1 MTAYEILGVPEDATE
16 RQIRIAFRRLSLRL
30 HPDRPTGDEKAYKVA
45 SEAHATLVDP
55 AKRAAYD
62 AKIRAERFPSLQP
75 QASTAADP
83 LAAFVRLAV
92 GIVGV
97 VEAVQRAKRQ
107 REKEEAQEK
116 RRKGKR

>member
-1 MTAYEILGVPEDATE
+1 MNAYGILGVPEDATE

-62 AKIRAERFPSLQP
+62 AKLRAERFPSIQP
-75 QASTAADP
+75 RSTAADP
-83 LAAFVRLAV
+83 LAAFARLAV

>member
-1 MTAYEILGVPEDATE
+1 MNAYEILGVPEDATE

-55 AKRAAYD
+55 TKRAAYD
-62 AKIRAERFPSLQP
+62 AKLRAERFPSHQP
-75 QASTAADP
+75 RASTAADP

-107 REKEEAQEK
+107 RENEAQDK